1 MRASIRAEMTLLYN
15 GRMTTAMDEPTL
27 AGTLEELKRK
37 LNGPLPGLQTQ
48 LLMAPEPRPGT
59 RPYPEAEA
67 TSLRAGVLALFYPKD
82 GRLHLLLTRR
92 TERVFA
98 HRGQISF
105 PGGTQHPGETVE
117 ETALR
122 ETAEELGL
130 VPDTIVLLGRLT
142 PLYIPPSNFCIYPV
156 VAYLRERPDVR
167 PQPEEVAEVLDVSV
181 DHLLDVGTV
190 RRETWTYE
198 GGSYDVPFYAF
209 GEHKIWGATAM
220 VLAEL
225 LSLLAA

>member
-1 MRASIRAEMTLLYN
+1 
-15 GRMTTAMDEPTL
+15 MTTATDGPTI
-27 AGTLEELKRK
+27 AGTLEELKQK
-37 LNGPLPGLQTQ
+37 LNGPLPGLGAQ
-48 LLMAPEPRPGT
+48 LGMAPRPRPGT
-59 RPYPEAEA
+59 RPYPQAEA
-67 TSLRAGVLALFYPKD
+67 TSLRAGVLALFFPKD

-105 PGGTQHPGETVE
+105 PGGTQHAGETIE

-130 VPDTIVLLGRLT
+130 APEKIVLLGRLT

-156 VAYLRERPDVR
+156 VAYLRERPDFR
-167 PQPEEVAEVLDVSV
+167 PQPEEVAEVLEVPV
-181 DHLLDVGTV
+181 DHLLDAGTV
-190 RRETWTYE
+190 RRETWTHE
-198 GGSYDVPFYAF
+198 GGPYDVPFFAF

-225 LSLLAA
+225 LELLKS